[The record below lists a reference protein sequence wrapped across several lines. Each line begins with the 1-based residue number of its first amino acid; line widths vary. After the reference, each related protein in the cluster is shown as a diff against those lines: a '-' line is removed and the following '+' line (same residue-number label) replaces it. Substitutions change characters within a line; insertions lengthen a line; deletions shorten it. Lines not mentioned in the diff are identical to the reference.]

1 MFDKLID
8 FLISIIELF
17 RFFWVIREWEEGVV
31 LTFGHFKTKINPK
44 GRLLRKGFH
53 FIWPFAIDEV
63 HVISMLPA
71 VAELEPQTI
80 LTKDKV
86 VVVTQA
92 IVKYQVNNSEKCLLE
107 VGNEEDALKEF
118 TQAAIYTVVSKC
130 LYNEADV
137 KELEKQII
145 KEARKEVNDWGIKMH
160 SVVIKSFGK
169 MTSIRLIQ

>member
-17 RFFWVIREWEEGVV
+17 RFFWVIREWEEGIV
-31 LTFGHFKTKINPK
+31 LTFGKYR
-44 GRLLRKGFH
+44 GRLLKKGLH
-53 FIWPFAIDEV
+53 WVWPFAIDEV
-63 HVISMLPA
+63 HVISMLPG

-80 LTKDKV
+80 LTKDKI

-92 IVKYQVNNSEKCLLE
+92 IVKYQVSNPEKCLLE

-118 TQAAIYTVVSKC
+118 TQAAIYTVVSKSS
-130 LYNEADV
+130 YNEVDV

-169 MTSIRLIQ
+169 MTSLRLIQ

>member
-8 FLISIIELF
+8 FLLSVIGLF
-17 RFFWVIREWEEGVV
+17 KFWTVVREWEEGIV
-31 LTFGHFKTKINPK
+31 LTFGSYRTIFYKN
-44 GRLLRKGFH
+44 GRLLKKGFH
-53 FIWPFAIDEV
+53 FTWPFAIDEV
-63 HVISMLPA
+63 HMISMLPG

-80 LTKDKV
+80 LTKDKI

-92 IVKYQVNNSEKCLLE
+92 IVKYQVANSEKCLLD

-118 TQAAIYTVVSKC
+118 TQAAIYTVVSKSS
-130 LYNEADV
+130 YNEVDV
-137 KELEKQII
+137 KELEKQIL

-160 SVVIKSFGK
+160 SVVIKSFGR

>member
-1 MFDKLID
+1 MESLIN
-8 FLISIIELF
+8 FLISCIEIF
-17 RFFWVIREWEEGVV
+17 RFFWVIREWEEGII
-31 LTFGHFKTKINPK
+31 LRFGKYTKKPMK
-44 GRLLRKGFH
+44 KGFQ
-53 FIWPFAIDEV
+53 FIWPFGIDEV
-63 HVISMLPA
+63 HVISMLPG

-92 IVKYQVNNSEKCLLE
+92 IVKYQVSNPEKCLLE

-130 LYNEADV
+130 MYNDVDV

-160 SVVIKSFGK
+160 SVVIKSFGR